1 MLIVDFSSTLS
12 HRTPSDPILRDVAQ
26 SLWRRCDAIVK
37 LLWPLRR
44 NKF

>member
-12 HRTPSDPILRDVAQ
+12 HRTPIPILRDVAQ

>member
-12 HRTPSDPILRDVAQ
+12 DRTPNSDIADVAQ